1 MAPHQSPDIKLAEVL
16 KLAVDLLLAD
26 PGPPLDGD
34 NEDGR
39 ADTGVIGTRK
49 ILEDREENRF
59 STVPTD

>member
-39 ADTGVIGTRK
+39 ADTGVIDLPPYIFFFIQK
-49 ILEDREENRF
+49 NMEVKFL
-59 STVPTD
+59 